1 MKKDFYIFRHGET
14 NLNKERRWQGQGF
27 DVEIN
32 DNGKKQAEELVEK
45 LKNHKIEVIY
55 SSPLKRAAMTAEIVA
70 KGLHV
75 PLLFADDLKEGNF
88 GIMEGLTREE
98 AENLN
103 MEQVNRWMCPPEDFD
118 CRFEGG
124 ESKREIAQRIK
135 SVLEKIATSHHKT
148 IGISTHGGAIRQ
160 FLTFIGFEPHSIPN
174 IAVFHVLYEDGDW
187 FLL

>member
-14 NLNKERRWQGQGF
+14 NLNKERRWQGQKF

-32 DNGKKQAEELVEK
+32 DKGKEQAKELAEK
-45 LKNHKIEVIY
+45 LKNHKIEIIY

-70 KGLHV
+70 KSLHV
-75 PLLFADDLKEGNF
+75 PLVFADDLKEGNF

-98 AENLN
+98 AEGLHT
-103 MEQVNRWMCPPEDFD
+103 EQVNRWMCPPEDFD

-124 ESKREIAQRIK
+124 ESKREIARRIK
-135 SVLEKIATSHHKT
+135 SVLEETLAFPHKA

-160 FLTFIGFEPHSIPN
+160 LLTSIGFEPHSIPN
-174 IAVFHVLYEDGDW
+174 IAIFHVLYEDGDW